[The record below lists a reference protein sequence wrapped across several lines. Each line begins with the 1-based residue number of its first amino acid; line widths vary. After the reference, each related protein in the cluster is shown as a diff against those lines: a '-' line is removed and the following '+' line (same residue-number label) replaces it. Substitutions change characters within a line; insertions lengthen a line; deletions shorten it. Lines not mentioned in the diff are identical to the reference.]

1 MYQSQIDYIYIIVQN
16 LKNSNFFINKKKSF
30 RKISPKTFQI
40 NIFNSLIFR

>member
-30 RKISPKTFQI
+30 RKSSKTFQI
-40 NIFNSLIFR
+40 NMFNKLIFT